1 MDLDYIE
8 DMSLWTD
15 IKIIART
22 VPAVFDREGAY

>member
-1 MDLDYIE
+1 
-8 DMSLWTD
+8 MSLWTD